1 LKVQEKDVA
10 LAFAKLEC
18 PDAVKTEQSVLV
30 SRIPD
35 PVREMLMHDSV
46 TAEAYGFHI
55 TEGGN
60 SVTVQVLEKEK
71 ADETEARN
79 RTDD

>member
-1 LKVQEKDVA
+1 M
-10 LAFAKLEC
+10 
-18 PDAVKTEQSVLV
+18 LV

-35 PVREMLMHDSV
+35 PVREMLMHDNV

-60 SVTVQVLEKEK
+60 TVTVQVLEKEK
-71 ADETEARN
+71 ADETEA
-79 RTDD
+79 